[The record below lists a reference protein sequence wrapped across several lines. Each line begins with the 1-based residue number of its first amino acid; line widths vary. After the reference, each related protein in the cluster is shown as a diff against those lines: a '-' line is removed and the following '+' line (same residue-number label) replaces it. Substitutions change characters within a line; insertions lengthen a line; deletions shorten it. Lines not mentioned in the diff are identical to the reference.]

1 MDSRLRGNDG
11 GAGDAKWLTLALA
24 DKTFNSISM
33 TTIPEILTSAIVTID
48 LAALQSNYKTLAAQ
62 ARAHSPATETGA
74 AIKGEAYGLGMEPC
88 AKALWAA
95 GCRSFFV
102 ARPFEGAQLRV
113 ILPDALIFVLDGLYA
128 GQADYYLQ
136 HALIP
141 ALISLDEAKD
151 WAANGKGKHCAVHV
165 DTGINRMG
173 MTAKDYAGVEA
184 MKDQL
189 RIVLVISHLACSDE
203 PQHPLNAKQ
212 RDLFSKYRSLLP
224 DVPASFANSSGIYLG
239 DGYLY
244 DLVRPGVALYGGNPL
259 PGHPNPMKPVV
270 TLQLKIMQTRIVKQG
285 DTIGYSATW
294 TAPRDSR
301 IALLGAGYRDGIP
314 RKLSWSADK
323 PAAQVFVGGRRVDV
337 VGRVSMDMMAIDVTD
352 LAEAA
357 TPRGTLVE
365 IFGPN
370 ISVDEAAG
378 FASTISYEL
387 LTHLGN
393 RYARRYI
400 GGES

>member
-1 MDSRLRGNDG
+1 MTKLIEIPQE
-11 GAGDAKWLTLALA
+11 LAAAL
-24 DKTFNSISM
+24 
-33 TTIPEILTSAIVTID
+33 VTID
-48 LAALQSNYKTLAAQ
+48 LAALQYNYSALSKQ
-62 ARAHSPATETGA
+62 ARLQSPATETGA
-74 AIKGEAYGLGMEPC
+74 AIKGEAYGLGMESV
-88 AKALWAA
+88 AKALWSA

-102 ARPFEGAQLRV
+102 ARPVEGAQLRG
-113 ILPDALIFVLDGLYA
+113 ILPEALIFVLDGLHA
-128 GQADYYLQ
+128 GQPEYYLR
-136 HALIP
+136 HELYP

-151 WAANGKGKHCAVHV
+151 WAANGKGRPCAVHV

-173 MTAKDYAGVEA
+173 MTGDEFTAVVA

-189 RIVLVISHLACSDE
+189 FIALVMSHLACSDE
-203 PQHPLNAKQ
+203 PSHPLNAKQ
-212 RDLFSKYRSLLP
+212 RDLFAKYRAMLP

-259 PGHPNPMKPVV
+259 PGQANPMKSVV
-270 TLQLKIMQTRIVKQG
+270 TLQLKIMQTKFVKQG

-323 PAAQVFVGGRRVDV
+323 PVAQVYVAGRRVDV

-352 LAEAA
+352 LPEAE
-357 TPRGTLVE
+357 TTRGTLVE

-370 ISVDEAAG
+370 LPVDEVAG
-378 FASTISYEL
+378 YAGTISYEL

-393 RYARRYI
+393 RYHRRYI

>member
-1 MDSRLRGNDG
+1 MN
-11 GAGDAKWLTLALA
+11 AIPETLA
-24 DKTFNSISM
+24 
-33 TTIPEILTSAIVTID
+33 SALVTID
-48 LAALQSNYKTLAAQ
+48 LAALTSNWKALAAQ
-62 ARAHSPATETGA
+62 AGVAMGA
-74 AIKGEAYGLGMEPC
+74 AIKGEAYGLGIEAV
-88 AKALWAA
+88 AKTLWSA

-102 ARPFEGAQLRV
+102 ARPFEGAQLRA
-113 ILPDALIFVLDGLYA
+113 ILPEALIFVLDGLYSW
-128 GQADYYLQ
+128 QADYYLQ
-136 HALIP
+136 HELYP
-141 ALISLDEAKD
+141 ALISLDEARE
-151 WAANGKGKHCAVHV
+151 WAASGKGKPCAVHV

-173 MTAKDYAGVEA
+173 MTGQELTAVVA

-189 RIVLVISHLACSDE
+189 RIVMVMSHLACSDE
-203 PQHPLNAKQ
+203 PAHLLNAKQ
-212 RDLFSKYRSLLP
+212 HDLFAKYRAMLP

-239 DGYLY
+239 EGYLY

-259 PGHPNPMKPVV
+259 PGKPNPMKTVV
-270 TLQLKIMQTRIVKQG
+270 TLQLKIMQTKFVKQG

-294 TAPRDSR
+294 TAPQGSR

-323 PAAQVFVGGRRVDV
+323 PAAQVFVAGRRVDV

-352 LAEAA
+352 LTEAE
-357 TPRGTLVE
+357 TTRGTLVE

-370 ISVDEAAG
+370 LPVDEAAAYAG
-378 FASTISYEL
+378 TISYEL

>member
-1 MDSRLRGNDG
+1 MNATSE
-11 GAGDAKWLTLALA
+11 TL
-24 DKTFNSISM
+24 S
-33 TTIPEILTSAIVTID
+33 SAIVTID
-48 LAALQSNYKTLAAQ
+48 LAALQSNWKALAA
-62 ARAHSPATETGA
+62 ASGVEAGA
-74 AIKGEAYGLGMEPC
+74 AIKGEAYGLGMAAV
-88 AKALWAA
+88 AKALWQA

-102 ARPFEGAQLRV
+102 ARPSEGEQLRS
-113 ILPDALIFVLDGLYA
+113 ILPKAFIFVLDGLYES
-128 GQADYYLQ
+128 QADYYLS

-151 WAANGKGKHCAVHV
+151 WAANGKDRPCALHV
-165 DTGINRMG
+165 DTGINRLGLSMQDF
-173 MTAKDYAGVEA
+173 AAVVA
-184 MKDQL
+184 MKDKL
-189 RIVLVISHLACSDE
+189 NIALVMSHLACSDE
-203 PQHPLNAKQ
+203 PTHSLNAKQ
-212 RDLFSKYRSLLP
+212 RDLFAKYRSMLA

-244 DLVRPGVALYGGNPL
+244 DLTRPGVALYGGNPL
-259 PGHPNPMKPVV
+259 PGQPNPMKVVV
-270 TLQLKIMQTRIVKQG
+270 TLHLKIMQTKFVKQG

-314 RKLSWSADK
+314 RKISWSADK
-323 PAAQVFVGGRRVDV
+323 PAAQVFVAGKRVDV

-352 LAEAA
+352 LPEAK
-357 TPRGTLVE
+357 TSRGTLVE

-370 ISVDEAAG
+370 LPVDEAAG
-378 FASTISYEL
+378 YAGTISYEL

-393 RYARRYI
+393 RYHRRYI

>member
-1 MDSRLRGNDG
+1 M
-11 GAGDAKWLTLALA
+11 T
-24 DKTFNSISM
+24 SIPKNLS
-33 TTIPEILTSAIVTID
+33 SAIVTID
-48 LAALQSNYKTLAAQ
+48 LAALQSNFKTLVAQ
-62 ARAHSPATETGA
+62 AHSFSPAIETGA

-102 ARPFEGAQLRV
+102 ARPFEGEQLRA
-113 ILPDALIFVLDGLYA
+113 ILPEALIFVLDGLYA

-136 HALIP
+136 HELYP

-151 WAANGKGKHCAVHV
+151 WAVNGKGRPCAVHV

-173 MTAKDYAGVEA
+173 LTGDEFIQIVA
-184 MKDQL
+184 MRDQL
-189 RIVLVISHLACSDE
+189 RIIMVMSHLACSDE
-203 PQHPLNAKQ
+203 PAHPLNIKQ
-212 RDLFSKYRSLLP
+212 RDLFVKYRAMLP
-224 DVPASFANSSGIYLG
+224 DVPASLANSSGIYLG

-244 DLVRPGVALYGGNPL
+244 DLARPGVALYGGNPL
-259 PGHPNPMKPVV
+259 PGHPNPMKTVV
-270 TLQLKIMQTRIVKQG
+270 TLQLKIMQTRFVKQG

-323 PAAQVFVGGRRVDV
+323 APGQVFVAGKRVSI

-352 LAEAA
+352 LAEVE
-357 TPRGTLVE
+357 TQRGTLVE
-365 IFGPN
+365 LFGPN
-370 ISVDEAAG
+370 LTVDEAAG
-378 FASTISYEL
+378 FAGTISYEL

-400 GGES
+400 GGESQGI

>member
-1 MDSRLRGNDG
+1 MEPTSE
-11 GAGDAKWLTLALA
+11 TL
-24 DKTFNSISM
+24 S
-33 TTIPEILTSAIVTID
+33 SAIVTID
-48 LAALQSNYKTLAAQ
+48 LTALQTNYRTLAAQ
-62 ARAHSPATETGA
+62 ARVYSPATETGA
-74 AIKGEAYGLGMEPC
+74 AIKGEAYGLGMEPV
-88 AKALWAA
+88 AKVLWAA

-102 ARPFEGAQLRV
+102 ARPFEGEQLRA
-113 ILPDALIFVLDGLYA
+113 ILPEALIFVLDGLYR
-128 GQADYYLQ
+128 GQAEYYLS
-136 HALIP
+136 HELYP
-141 ALISLDEAKD
+141 ALISLDEAKE
-151 WAANGKGKHCAVHV
+151 WAANGKGKPCAVHV

-173 MTAKDYAGVEA
+173 MTAEEFAGVVA

-189 RIVLVISHLACSDE
+189 RIVLVMSHLACSDE
-203 PQHPLNAKQ
+203 PQRPLNAKQ
-212 RDLFSKYRSLLP
+212 RDLFAKYRSLLP

-270 TLQLKIMQTRIVKQG
+270 TLQLKIMQTRLVKKG
-285 DTIGYSATW
+285 ETIGYSATW

-323 PAAQVFVGGRRVDV
+323 PAAQVFVGPKRVDV

-352 LAEAA
+352 LPTSE
-357 TPRGTLVE
+357 TLRGTLVE

-370 ISVDEAAG
+370 IPVDEAAG
-378 FASTISYEL
+378 YAGTISYEL

-393 RYARRYI
+393 RYHRRYI

>member
-1 MDSRLRGNDG
+1 MNV
-11 GAGDAKWLTLALA
+11 
-24 DKTFNSISM
+24 
-33 TTIPEILTSAIVTID
+33 ILENLSSAIVTID
-48 LAALQSNYKTLAAQ
+48 IAALQSNWKALAAQ

-74 AIKGEAYGLGMEPC
+74 AIKGEAYGLGMEPV
-88 AKALWAA
+88 AKALWSA

-102 ARPFEGAQLRV
+102 ARPFEGAQLRA
-113 ILPDALIFVLDGLYA
+113 ILPEALIFVLDGLYR
-128 GQADYYLQ
+128 GQANYYLQ
-136 HALIP
+136 HELYP
-141 ALISLDEAKD
+141 ALISLDEAKE
-151 WAANGKGKHCAVHV
+151 WAANGKGKPCALHV

-173 MTAKDYAGVEA
+173 MTADEYAGVVA

-189 RIVLVISHLACSDE
+189 HIDLVMSHLACSDE
-203 PQHPLNAKQ
+203 PAHPLNAKQ
-212 RDLFSKYRSLLP
+212 RDLF
-224 DVPASFANSSGIYLG
+224 ANSTGIYLG

-259 PGHPNPMKPVV
+259 PGQTNPMKAVV
-270 TLQLKIMQTRIVKQG
+270 TLQLKIMQTKFVKQG

-323 PAAQVFVGGRRVDV
+323 PAAQVFVAGRRVDI

-352 LAEAA
+352 LTEAETA
-357 TPRGTLVE
+357 RGTLVE

-370 ISVDEAAG
+370 LPVDEAAAYAG
-378 FASTISYEL
+378 TISYEL

-393 RYARRYI
+393 RYHRRYI

>member
-1 MDSRLRGNDG
+1 MN
-11 GAGDAKWLTLALA
+11 AIPETLA
-24 DKTFNSISM
+24 
-33 TTIPEILTSAIVTID
+33 SALVTID
-48 LAALQSNYKTLAAQ
+48 LAALTSNWKALAAQ
-62 ARAHSPATETGA
+62 AGVAMGA
-74 AIKGEAYGLGMEPC
+74 AIKGEAYGLGMEAV
-88 AKALWAA
+88 AKTLWSA

-102 ARPFEGAQLRV
+102 ARPFEGAQLRA
-113 ILPDALIFVLDGLYA
+113 ILPEALIFVLDGLYS

-136 HALIP
+136 HELYP
-141 ALISLDEAKD
+141 ALISLDEARE
-151 WAANGKGKHCAVHV
+151 WAASGKGKPCAVHV

-173 MTAKDYAGVEA
+173 MTGQELTAVVA

-189 RIVLVISHLACSDE
+189 RIVMVMSHLACSDE
-203 PQHPLNAKQ
+203 PAHLLNAKQ
-212 RDLFSKYRSLLP
+212 HDLFAKYRAMLP

-239 DGYLY
+239 EGYLY

-259 PGHPNPMKPVV
+259 PGKPNPMKTVV
-270 TLQLKIMQTRIVKQG
+270 TLQLKIMQTKFVKQG

-294 TAPRDSR
+294 TAPQGSR

-323 PAAQVFVGGRRVDV
+323 PAAQVFVAGRRVDV

-352 LAEAA
+352 LTEAE
-357 TPRGTLVE
+357 TTRGTLVE

-370 ISVDEAAG
+370 LPVDEAAAYAG
-378 FASTISYEL
+378 TISYEL

>member
-1 MDSRLRGNDG
+1 MSNL
-11 GAGDAKWLTLALA
+11 
-24 DKTFNSISM
+24 IE
-33 TTIPEILTSAIVTID
+33 IPEELAAAIVTID
-48 LAALQSNYKTLAAQ
+48 LAALQSNYRALMEQ
-62 ARAHSPATETGA
+62 ARLQSSATETGA
-74 AIKGEAYGLGMEPC
+74 AIKGEAYGLGMESV
-88 AKALWAA
+88 AKALWSA

-102 ARPFEGAQLRV
+102 ARPFEGAQLRG
-113 ILPDALIFVLDGLYA
+113 ILPEALIFVLDGLYP

-136 HALIP
+136 HQLYP
-141 ALISLDEAKD
+141 ALISFDEAKD
-151 WAANGKGKHCAVHV
+151 WAANGKRKPCAVHV
-165 DTGINRMG
+165 DTGINRLG
-173 MTAKDYAGVEA
+173 LTADEYVGVVA
-184 MKDQL
+184 MKDKL
-189 RIVLVISHLACSDE
+189 NIVLVMSHLACSDE
-203 PQHPLNAKQ
+203 PAHPLNVKQ
-212 RDLFSKYRSLLP
+212 CNLFATYRAMLP

-259 PGHPNPMKPVV
+259 PGQPNPMRAVV

-294 TAPRDSR
+294 TASRDSR

-314 RKLSWSADK
+314 RKFSWSADK
-323 PAAQVFVGGRRVDV
+323 PAAQVFVAGKRASV

-352 LAEAA
+352 LPEAE
-357 TPRGTLVE
+357 TTRGTLVE

-370 ISVDEAAG
+370 LPVDEAAG
-378 FASTISYEL
+378 YAGTISYEL

-393 RYARRYI
+393 RYHRRYI

>member
-1 MDSRLRGNDG
+1 MN
-11 GAGDAKWLTLALA
+11 AIPETLA
-24 DKTFNSISM
+24 
-33 TTIPEILTSAIVTID
+33 SALVTID
-48 LAALQSNYKTLAAQ
+48 LAALTSNWKALAAQ
-62 ARAHSPATETGA
+62 AGVAMGA
-74 AIKGEAYGLGMEPC
+74 AIKGEAYGLGIEAV
-88 AKALWAA
+88 AKTLWSA

-102 ARPFEGAQLRV
+102 ARPFEGAQLRA
-113 ILPDALIFVLDGLYA
+113 ILPEALIFVLDGLYS

-136 HALIP
+136 HELYP
-141 ALISLDEAKD
+141 ALISLDEARE
-151 WAANGKGKHCAVHV
+151 WAASGKGKPCAVHV

-173 MTAKDYAGVEA
+173 MTGQELTAVVA

-189 RIVLVISHLACSDE
+189 RIVMVMSHLACSDE
-203 PQHPLNAKQ
+203 PAHLLNAKQ
-212 RDLFSKYRSLLP
+212 HDLFAKYRAMLP

-259 PGHPNPMKPVV
+259 PGHPNPMKTVV
-270 TLQLKIMQTRIVKQG
+270 TLQLKIMQTKFVKQG

-294 TAPRDSR
+294 TAPQGSR

-323 PAAQVFVGGRRVDV
+323 PAAQVFVAGRRVDV

-352 LAEAA
+352 LTEAE
-357 TPRGTLVE
+357 TTRGTLVE

-370 ISVDEAAG
+370 LPVDEAAAYAG
-378 FASTISYEL
+378 TISYEL

>member
-1 MDSRLRGNDG
+1 MN
-11 GAGDAKWLTLALA
+11 AIPETLA
-24 DKTFNSISM
+24 
-33 TTIPEILTSAIVTID
+33 SALVTID
-48 LAALQSNYKTLAAQ
+48 LAALTSNWKALAAQ
-62 ARAHSPATETGA
+62 AGVATGA
-74 AIKGEAYGLGMEPC
+74 AIKGEAYGLGMEAV
-88 AKALWAA
+88 AKTLWSA

-102 ARPFEGAQLRV
+102 ARPFEGAQLRA
-113 ILPDALIFVLDGLYA
+113 ILPEALIFVLDGLYS

-136 HALIP
+136 HELYP
-141 ALISLDEAKD
+141 ALISLDEARE
-151 WAANGKGKHCAVHV
+151 WAASGKGKPCAVHV

-173 MTAKDYAGVEA
+173 MTGQELTAVVA

-189 RIVLVISHLACSDE
+189 RIVMVMSHLACSDE
-203 PQHPLNAKQ
+203 PAHLLNAKQ
-212 RDLFSKYRSLLP
+212 HDLFAKYRAMLP

-239 DGYLY
+239 EGYLY

-259 PGHPNPMKPVV
+259 PGKPNPMKTVV
-270 TLQLKIMQTRIVKQG
+270 TLQLKIMQTKFVKQG

-294 TAPRDSR
+294 TAPQGSR

-323 PAAQVFVGGRRVDV
+323 PAAQVFVAGRRVDV

-352 LAEAA
+352 LTEAE
-357 TPRGTLVE
+357 TTRGTLVE

-370 ISVDEAAG
+370 LPVDEAAAYAG
-378 FASTISYEL
+378 TISYEL

>member
-1 MDSRLRGNDG
+1 MT
-11 GAGDAKWLTLALA
+11 K
-24 DKTFNSISM
+24 SIE
-33 TTIPEILTSAIVTID
+33 IPEELAAALVTID
-48 LAALQSNYKTLAAQ
+48 LAALQYNYRALAKQ
-62 ARAHSPATETGA
+62 ARMQSPATETGA
-74 AIKGEAYGLGMEPC
+74 AIKGEAYGLGMEPV
-88 AKALWAA
+88 AKALWSA

-113 ILPDALIFVLDGLYA
+113 VLPEALIFVLDGLYP

-136 HALIP
+136 HELYP

-151 WAANGKGKHCAVHV
+151 WAANGKGRPCAVHV

-173 MTAKDYAGVEA
+173 MTAEDFAALVA

-189 RIVLVISHLACSDE
+189 HIDLVMSHLACSDE
-203 PQHPLNAKQ
+203 PAHPLNAKQ
-212 RDLFSKYRSLLP
+212 RNLFAKYRAMLP
-224 DVPASFANSSGIYLG
+224 EVPASFANSSGIYLG

-259 PGHPNPMKPVV
+259 PGKSNPMKPVV
-270 TLQLKIMQTRIVKQG
+270 TLQLKIMQTKFVKQG

-314 RKLSWSADK
+314 RRIGFSANK
-323 PAAQVFVGGRRVDV
+323 PAAQVFVAGRRVDV

-352 LAEAA
+352 LAEADI
-357 TPRGTLVE
+357 TRGTPVE

-370 ISVDEAAG
+370 LSVDEAADYAG
-378 FASTISYEL
+378 TISYEL

-393 RYARRYI
+393 RYHRRYI

>member
-1 MDSRLRGNDG
+1 MN
-11 GAGDAKWLTLALA
+11 A
-24 DKTFNSISM
+24 
-33 TTIPEILTSAIVTID
+33 IPEALSSAIVTID
-48 LAALQSNYKTLAAQ
+48 LAALQSNWKALAAQ

-74 AIKGEAYGLGMEPC
+74 AIKGEAYGLGMEAV

-95 GCRSFFV
+95 RCRSFFV
-102 ARPFEGAQLRV
+102 ARPFEGAQLRA
-113 ILPDALIFVLDGLYA
+113 ILPEALIFVLDGLYA
-128 GQADYYLQ
+128 GQADYYLS
-136 HALIP
+136 HELYP
-141 ALISLDEAKD
+141 ALISLDEARD
-151 WAANGKGKHCAVHV
+151 WAANGNGKPCALHV
-165 DTGINRMG
+165 DTGINRLG
-173 MTAKDYAGVEA
+173 LSAADFTAVVA
-184 MKDQL
+184 MKVQL
-189 RIVLVISHLACSDE
+189 HIDLVMSHLACSDE
-203 PQHPLNAKQ
+203 PEHPLNAKQ
-212 RDLFSKYRSLLP
+212 RDLFAIYRAMLP

-259 PGHPNPMKPVV
+259 PGHPNPMKTVV
-270 TLQLKIMQTRIVKQG
+270 TLQLKIMQTKIVKQG

-323 PAAQVFVGGRRVDV
+323 PAAQVFVAGRRVDI

-352 LAEAA
+352 LPEAETA
-357 TPRGTLVE
+357 RGTLVE

-370 ISVDEAAG
+370 LPVDEAAAYAG
-378 FASTISYEL
+378 TISYEL

-393 RYARRYI
+393 RYHRRYI

>member
-1 MDSRLRGNDG
+1 
-11 GAGDAKWLTLALA
+11 
-24 DKTFNSISM
+24 M
-33 TTIPEILTSAIVTID
+33 TDIPESLSSAIVTVD
-48 LAALQSNYKTLAAQ
+48 LAALQSNWKKLTAEAL
-62 ARAHSPATETGA
+62 AHSPATETGA
-74 AIKGEAYGLGMEPC
+74 AIKGEAYGLGMAPC

-102 ARPFEGAQLRV
+102 ARPFEGAQLRD
-113 ILPDALIFVLDGLYA
+113 ILPEALIFVLDGLYT

-136 HALIP
+136 YELYP
-141 ALISLDEAKD
+141 ALISLDEARE
-151 WAANGKGKHCAVHV
+151 WALEGRGKPCAVHV

-173 MTAKDYAGVEA
+173 MTGQEFADVVA

-189 RIVLVISHLACSDE
+189 RIVMVMSHLACSDE
-203 PQHPLNAKQ
+203 PSHPLNAKQ
-212 RDLFSKYRSLLP
+212 RDLFAKYRAMLP

-244 DLVRPGVALYGGNPL
+244 DLVRAGVALYGGNPL
-259 PGHPNPMKPVV
+259 PGQPNPMKTVV
-270 TLQLKIMQTRIVKQG
+270 TLQLKVMQTRIVKKG
-285 DTIGYSATW
+285 DTIGYGATW

-323 PAAQVFVGGRRVDV
+323 PAAQVFAAGQRVFV

-352 LAEAA
+352 LSEVE
-357 TPRGTLVE
+357 TQRGTLVE

-378 FASTISYEL
+378 YAGTISYEL

-393 RYARRYI
+393 RYAHRYI

>member
-1 MDSRLRGNDG
+1 
-11 GAGDAKWLTLALA
+11 
-24 DKTFNSISM
+24 M
-33 TTIPEILTSAIVTID
+33 TTIPEPLSSAIVTID
-48 LAALQSNYKTLAAQ
+48 LAALQSNWKALAAEAQ
-62 ARAHSPATETGA
+62 AHSPATETGA
-74 AIKGEAYGLGMEPC
+74 AIKGEAYGLGMEQA

-102 ARPFEGAQLRV
+102 ARPFEGQQLRA
-113 ILPDALIFVLDGLYA
+113 ILPEALIFVLDGLYA
-128 GQADYYLQ
+128 GQADYYLA
-136 HALIP
+136 HELYP

-151 WAANGKGKHCAVHV
+151 WAANGKGKPCAVHV

-173 MTAKDYAGVEA
+173 MTAEEFTSVVA

-189 RIVLVISHLACSDE
+189 RIVMVMSHLACSDE
-203 PQHPLNAKQ
+203 PAHPLNAKQ
-212 RDLFSKYRSLLP
+212 RDLFAKYRAMLP

-239 DGYLY
+239 DGYMY

-259 PGHPNPMKPVV
+259 PGHSNPMKPVV
-270 TLQLKIMQTRIVKQG
+270 TLQLKIMQTRIVKKG

-323 PAAQVFVGGRRVDV
+323 PAAQVYVGGRRIDV
-337 VGRVSMDMMAIDVTD
+337 VGRVSMDMMAIDVTE
-352 LAEAA
+352 LPEAA

-370 ISVDEAAG
+370 IPVDEAAG
-378 FASTISYEL
+378 YAGTISYEL

-393 RYARRYI
+393 RYHRRYI
-400 GGES
+400 DGES

>member
-1 MDSRLRGNDG
+1 MN
-11 GAGDAKWLTLALA
+11 AIPETLA
-24 DKTFNSISM
+24 
-33 TTIPEILTSAIVTID
+33 SALVTID
-48 LAALQSNYKTLAAQ
+48 LAALTSNWKALAAQ
-62 ARAHSPATETGA
+62 AGVAMGA
-74 AIKGEAYGLGMEPC
+74 AIKGEAYGLGIEAV
-88 AKALWAA
+88 AKTLWSA

-102 ARPFEGAQLRV
+102 ARPFEGAQLRA
-113 ILPDALIFVLDGLYA
+113 ILPEALIFVLDGLYS

-136 HALIP
+136 HELYP
-141 ALISLDEAKD
+141 ALISLDEARE
-151 WAANGKGKHCAVHV
+151 WAASGKGKPCAVHV

-173 MTAKDYAGVEA
+173 MTGQELTAVVA

-189 RIVLVISHLACSDE
+189 RIVMVMSHLACSDE
-203 PQHPLNAKQ
+203 PAHLLNAKQ
-212 RDLFSKYRSLLP
+212 HDLFAKYRAMLP

-239 DGYLY
+239 EGYLY

-259 PGHPNPMKPVV
+259 PGKPNPMKTVV
-270 TLQLKIMQTRIVKQG
+270 TLQLKIMQTKFVKQG

-294 TAPRDSR
+294 TAPQGSR

-323 PAAQVFVGGRRVDV
+323 PAAQVFVAGRRVDV

-352 LAEAA
+352 LTEAE
-357 TPRGTLVE
+357 TTRGTLVE

-370 ISVDEAAG
+370 LPVDEAAAYAG
-378 FASTISYEL
+378 TISYEL

>member
-1 MDSRLRGNDG
+1 MELWILICYSNL
-11 GAGDAKWLTLALA
+11 
-24 DKTFNSISM
+24 M
-33 TTIPEILTSAIVTID
+33 TITEPLSSAVVTID
-48 LAALQSNYKTLAAQ
+48 LAALRSNWKTLAVEACTY
-62 ARAHSPATETGA
+62 SPATETGA
-74 AIKGEAYGLGMEPC
+74 AIKGEAYGLGMEPV
-88 AKALWAA
+88 AKALWTA

-102 ARPFEGAQLRV
+102 ARPFEGEQLRAV
-113 ILPDALIFVLDGLYA
+113 VPNALIFVLDGLYS

-141 ALISLDEAKD
+141 ALISFGEAKD
-151 WAANGKGKHCAVHV
+151 WMANGKGKPCAIHL

-173 MTAKDYAGVEA
+173 MTGEEFTAVVAIKDE
-184 MKDQL
+184 L
-189 RIVLVISHLACSDE
+189 RIVMVMSHLACSDE
-203 PQHPLNAKQ
+203 PLHPLNGRQ
-212 RDLFSKYRSLLP
+212 RDLFAKYRAMLP
-224 DVPASFANSSGIYLG
+224 DVPASFGNSSGIYLG
-239 DGYLY
+239 DGYHY
-244 DLVRPGVALYGGNPL
+244 ELVRPGVALYGGNPL
-259 PGHPNPMKPVV
+259 PGKPNPMKPVV
-270 TLQLKIMQTRIVKQG
+270 TLQVKIMQTRIVKQG
-285 DTIGYSATW
+285 DTIGYGATW

-323 PAAQVFVGGRRVDV
+323 APAQVFIAGRRAPI
-337 VGRVSMDMMAIDVTD
+337 VGRVSMDMMAIDVTE
-352 LAEAA
+352 LPESE
-357 TPRGTLVE
+357 TIRGTLVE

-370 ISVDEAAG
+370 LPIDEAAG

>member
-1 MDSRLRGNDG
+1 MN
-11 GAGDAKWLTLALA
+11 AIPETLA
-24 DKTFNSISM
+24 
-33 TTIPEILTSAIVTID
+33 SALVTID
-48 LAALQSNYKTLAAQ
+48 LAALTSNWKALAAQ
-62 ARAHSPATETGA
+62 AGVAMGA
-74 AIKGEAYGLGMEPC
+74 AIKGEAYGLGMEAV
-88 AKALWAA
+88 AKTLWSA

-102 ARPFEGAQLRV
+102 ARPFEGAQLRAV
-113 ILPDALIFVLDGLYA
+113 LPEALIFVLDGLYS

-136 HALIP
+136 HELYP
-141 ALISLDEAKD
+141 ALISLDEARE
-151 WAANGKGKHCAVHV
+151 WAASGKGKPCAVHV

-173 MTAKDYAGVEA
+173 MTGQELTAVVA

-189 RIVLVISHLACSDE
+189 RIVMVMSHLACSDE
-203 PQHPLNAKQ
+203 PAHLLNAKQ
-212 RDLFSKYRSLLP
+212 HDLFAKYRAMLP

-239 DGYLY
+239 EGYLY

-259 PGHPNPMKPVV
+259 PGKPNPMKTVV
-270 TLQLKIMQTRIVKQG
+270 TLQLKIMQTKFVKQG

-294 TAPRDSR
+294 TAPQGSR

-323 PAAQVFVGGRRVDV
+323 PAAQVFVAGRRVDV

-352 LAEAA
+352 LTEAE
-357 TPRGTLVE
+357 TTRGTLVE

-370 ISVDEAAG
+370 LPVDEAAAYAG
-378 FASTISYEL
+378 TISYEL

>member
-1 MDSRLRGNDG
+1 MN
-11 GAGDAKWLTLALA
+11 AIPETLA
-24 DKTFNSISM
+24 
-33 TTIPEILTSAIVTID
+33 SALVTID
-48 LAALQSNYKTLAAQ
+48 LAALTSNWKALAAQ
-62 ARAHSPATETGA
+62 AGVATGA
-74 AIKGEAYGLGMEPC
+74 AIKGEAYGLGMEAV
-88 AKALWAA
+88 AKTLWSA

-102 ARPFEGAQLRV
+102 ARPFEGAQLRA
-113 ILPDALIFVLDGLYA
+113 ILPEALIFVLDGLYS

-136 HALIP
+136 HELYP
-141 ALISLDEAKD
+141 ALISLDEARD
-151 WAANGKGKHCAVHV
+151 WAANGKGKPCAVHV

-173 MTAKDYAGVEA
+173 MTGQELTAVVA

-189 RIVLVISHLACSDE
+189 RIVMVMSHLACSDE
-203 PQHPLNAKQ
+203 PAHLLNAKQ
-212 RDLFSKYRSLLP
+212 RDLFAKYRAMLP

-239 DGYLY
+239 EGYLY

-259 PGHPNPMKPVV
+259 PGKPNLMKTVV
-270 TLQLKIMQTRIVKQG
+270 TLQLKIMQTKFVKQG

-294 TAPRDSR
+294 TAPQGSR

-323 PAAQVFVGGRRVDV
+323 PAAQVFVAGRRVDV

-352 LAEAA
+352 LTEAE
-357 TPRGTLVE
+357 TTRGTLVE

-370 ISVDEAAG
+370 LPVDEAAAYAG
-378 FASTISYEL
+378 TISYEL